1 MTVARSKSSRRWLKA
16 HQSDLCVRRARSQGY
31 RSRAVYKLLE
41 IDQRDRLLR
50 RGMIVVDLGAAPGS
64 WSQYCAERL
73 GAEGRVIALD
83 TLPMAPLPG
92 VEVIQSDFREDATLA
107 DLVNRLR
114 GHPVHLVL
122 SDMAPNISG
131 LAAVDQPRAMR
142 LAEKALELA
151 RQILTCN
158 GSFLVKG
165 FQGEGFDDYVR
176 TLREC
181 FRKVVIRKPRASRER
196 SREVYL
202 LARHNL
208 CSKFD

>member
-1 MTVARSKSSRRWLKA
+1 MTRSRSSRRWLQE
-16 HQSDLCVRRARSQGY
+16 HQNDACVRRARSEGY

-41 IDQRDRLLR
+41 IDQRDRLLH
-50 RGMIVVDLGAAPGS
+50 RGMTVVDLGAAPGS
-64 WSQYCAERL
+64 WSQYCIKRL
-73 GAEGRVIALD
+73 SGAGRVIALD
-83 TLPMAPLPG
+83 TLPMDPLPG
-92 VEVIQSDFREDATLA
+92 VEIIQADFREDAAL
-107 DLVNRLR
+107 DKLVNCLA
-114 GHPVHLVL
+114 GCPVHLVL

-131 LAAVDQPRAMR
+131 LAAIDQPRAMR

-151 RQILTCN
+151 RQILACD

-202 LARHNL
+202 LARHSV
-208 CSKFD
+208 CSKV

>member
-1 MTVARSKSSRRWLKA
+1 MTRSRSSRRWLQE
-16 HQSDLCVRRARSQGY
+16 HQNDACVRRARSEGY

-41 IDQRDRLLR
+41 IDQRDRLLH
-50 RGMIVVDLGAAPGS
+50 RGMTVVDLGAAPGS
-64 WSQYCAERL
+64 WSQYCIKRL
-73 GAEGRVIALD
+73 GGAGRVIALD
-83 TLPMAPLPG
+83 TLAMAPLPG
-92 VEVIQSDFREDATLA
+92 VKVIQADFREDAALA
-107 DLVNRLR
+107 ELVNCL
-114 GHPVHLVL
+114 GGCPVHLVL

-131 LAAVDQPRAMR
+131 LAAIDQPRVMQ

-151 RQILTCN
+151 RQILACD

-202 LARHNL
+202 LARHTVL
-208 CSKFD
+208 